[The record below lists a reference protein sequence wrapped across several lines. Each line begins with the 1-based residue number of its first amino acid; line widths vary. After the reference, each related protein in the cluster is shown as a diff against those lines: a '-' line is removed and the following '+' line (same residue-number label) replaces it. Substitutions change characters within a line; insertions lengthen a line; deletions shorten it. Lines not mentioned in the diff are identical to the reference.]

1 MSAMFRAEISNL
13 VRMVERHAAEQQ
25 LNTNE
30 RERTRTHI
38 VQRAARL
45 HVVNRKLAKSNRQA
59 IIDALRDFARPACPI
74 SANKVAEITGITDD
88 TTRKH
93 LRDLTYEGVAVGV
106 TNPSGKQTRYHLAQ
120 GKA

>member
-1 MSAMFRAEISNL
+1 MSAIFRAEIRSL
-13 VRMVERHAAEQQ
+13 VRLVERHAAEQQ

-30 RERTRTHI
+30 RERARTH
-38 VQRAARL
+38 VTNRAASVRI
-45 HVVNRKLAKSNRQA
+45 NRKLANSNRQA

-106 TNPSGKQTRYHLAQ
+106 TNPSGKQTRYHLAK
-120 GKA
+120 GKS

>member
-1 MSAMFRAEISNL
+1 MSAIFRAELANL
-13 VRMVERHAAEQQ
+13 QRRKERHAIEAQ

-30 RERTRTHI
+30 RERVRTHKET
-38 VQRAARL
+38 RAARL

-59 IIDALRDFARPACPI
+59 IIDALRDFSRPAVPI

-93 LRDLTYEGVAVGV
+93 LRDLASEGIAVSV
-106 TNPSGKQTRYHLAQ
+106 TSVSGKQTRYHLAK
-120 GKA
+120 GK